1 MKYLIYICLLLM
13 SLIGCTERKTMSTL
27 TLIDS
32 LLEKD
37 SMEEASAHL
46 DALDVTNMS
55 EEEKAYFYLL
65 KTSYYKET
73 NETCMSDSFINK
85 SIAYYEQSSDKKKL
99 VRAYCIRSYFLYDT
113 EKAPEAIFQ
122 LKKAEELAEKEKDN
136 KLLVQVYSCLS
147 SYNLFSGNIRAAL
160 SYARKTK
167 SHALLVGDKRWI
179 GFSNLALFTI
189 YYNMNRTD
197 SADFYI
203 KESLPYAKYQ
213 SLRVRPL
220 FYNNIAVYYIEK
232 KDLEKAKQYLHH
244 SLSIFPHTHTYYLL
258 AKIYSEEKEEEKA
271 DSFWHK
277 ALQEKDFRQRLDIM
291 QEYSDWLTQQER
303 YKEASEVSMQ
313 FIALKDSLSNVSER
327 EGISEALHHYNKKR
341 VEKMLWRY
349 GRWVLLML
357 VFIAAAVFLLLKR
370 HRSKVKRMRSEAAD
384 IHAQIVKY
392 QQQLQELKSANHEY
406 QQKLTDRQEKI
417 ISNQEKIELLEQKIE
432 KLQNRQKEM
441 FSKGKSLYDKLQS
454 GESLILWKQSD
465 MRNFIEFYQIQN
477 YNLFEKL
484 ENKSE
489 SYSLNQKVYFILLD
503 MGKSEEQ
510 IKQIMNLS
518 EGALRTMRYRI
529 RRKGGED
536 E

>member
-1 MKYLIYICLLLM
+1 
-13 SLIGCTERKTMSTL
+13 
-27 TLIDS
+27 
-32 LLEKD
+32 
-37 SMEEASAHL
+37 
-46 DALDVTNMS
+46 
-55 EEEKAYFYLL
+55 
-65 KTSYYKET
+65 
-73 NETCMSDSFINK
+73 
-85 SIAYYEQSSDKKKL
+85 
-99 VRAYCIRSYFLYDT
+99 
-113 EKAPEAIFQ
+113 
-122 LKKAEELAEKEKDN
+122 
-136 KLLVQVYSCLS
+136 
-147 SYNLFSGNIRAAL
+147 
-160 SYARKTK
+160 
-167 SHALLVGDKRWI
+167 
-179 GFSNLALFTI
+179 
-189 YYNMNRTD
+189 
-197 SADFYI
+197 
-203 KESLPYAKYQ
+203 
-213 SLRVRPL
+213 
-220 FYNNIAVYYIEK
+220 
-232 KDLEKAKQYLHH
+232 
-244 SLSIFPHTHTYYLL
+244 
-258 AKIYSEEKEEEKA
+258 
-271 DSFWHK
+271 
-277 ALQEKDFRQRLDIM
+277 
-291 QEYSDWLTQQER
+291 
-303 YKEASEVSMQ
+303 MQ

-370 HRSKVKRMRSEAAD
+370 HRSKVKRMRFEAAD
-384 IHAQIVKY
+384 IHVQIVKY